1 MAYKKKGV
9 WDIDIVIN
17 GKKVKNTL
25 SGVGAEVAKLNRDL
39 KKLTPGT
46 EEFIKKSEELKKA
59 REHFQAIKTE
69 INGTVS
75 AMDKMKTKIK
85 GIGPMILAAFSVGAV
100 LEFFKTI
107 ADKVN
112 VLMKL
117 KGVISQVTNL
127 QGNALDKATSK
138 VKAMSETFEADT
150 QKMTEAAHNFAEGM
164 EIDFV
169 DALEKIED
177 GFLAGADANGEFLDK
192 LKEYPVLLKEA
203 GFSADEAIALMSQE
217 VKLGI
222 YSDKGV
228 DAIKEATLRL
238 REMPKATIGA
248 LNAIGLS
255 SKTIQKEL
263 KSGSKTTFE
272 IMQKVSKK
280 MSKLPKQSQ
289 VVGQAIADIFGGPG
303 EDAGYKYLSNL
314 HAIDLTTNS
323 LIDTTNNH
331 VKAKKLEL
339 KANEA
344 LNNVWVKLTGV
355 GSAMNVMYSSMK
367 MSLASLLGTLTGVKD
382 EADEAKD
389 SFDEQAKKV
398 VNLNKSLTP
407 LITEYDN
414 LSSKTNLSKQEQN
427 RLKTVIQQ
435 IGGIVPTA
443 ITAFDKYGKAIG
455 VSSDT
460 AKEFM
465 KNHKAML
472 KYRNVDVI
480 DEETKKL
487 AKLNSELTN
496 INKSLAQRDKDGD
509 IIKLSHDIR
518 PNNVITTEIK
528 LDGNEIAK
536 LQARA
541 TEIEGIQIGVQAS
554 LDEHTG
560 DYLTK
565 FVATEVKKTKKTEE
579 QVIARDAL
587 EKTAHKFKIK
597 NIEASTDEQ
606 LQLEINKI
614 RASNKEKAI
623 LNAKVAE
630 AKTKAEEKAAEKKA
644 TLLEKQKEDELA
656 FRDSVLL
663 SSKTVIEKEVAA
675 YEDRLKKA
683 GLFGKDKNKL
693 TELDLLIKE
702 KLEAQHQVKVA
713 KIETEAINDFLA
725 KKAKSYESEKIKRQ
739 TSFNNEIAS
748 VTDLAKAKS
757 LLSETFSNEELDK
770 IDSIETAKN
779 GLKRQ
784 HESLELQKQAA
795 YFQDLINLYTTAL
808 NTGEV
813 EGVNFADNILT
824 EEQKEALNEKL
835 EEVRLKLSDVNVAK
849 SGLKGGGNEDAE
861 DDSANSND
869 FDFFGMTPDQ
879 WDKSF
884 ENLDTAKGQIEAV
897 GAVLN
902 GLQDAW
908 GMYNQSLE
916 ANEKKQ
922 LQTLEK
928 STNEKKKALKKSEE
942 EKKKALKKQLDD
954 GLIDKEKYNKQIQSL
969 KEKSNK
975 EIESLDAELEKKQ
988 AEIEY
993 KKAKRER
1000 TSALFSIAVST
1011 GIGIAKAAAASPLTG
1026 GLPWTALIGAMGVA
1040 QAAFVMSK
1048 PLPNKGHFVGGHT
1061 GDKALYHDGQDGVTG
1076 PVHVGEWVAPK
1087 WMNDNPRYAPTIQ
1100 YLENE
1105 RIKGPGYFD
1114 GGHVAPPTSSGVS
1127 DYDETDETETFEDNN
1142 SPMLLEQLTRLNN
1155 HLDNGIISY
1164 ALIGDEEIQEL
1175 KIRTKKI
1182 NNSRENAKIQ

>member
-17 GKKVKNTL
+17 GKAVKNTL
-25 SGVGAEVAKLNRDL
+25 SGVGAEVSKLNKDL
-39 KKLTPGT
+39 KKLTPG
-46 EEFIKKSEELKKA
+46 SEEQIIKSAEVARAKK
-59 REHFQAIKTE
+59 HLQAIKTE

-100 LEFFKTI
+100 LEFFKSI

-138 VKAMSETFEADT
+138 VKSMAETFEADT

-169 DALEKIED
+169 DALGKIED

-222 YSDKGV
+222 YSDKGI
-228 DAIKEATLRL
+228 DAIKEANLRL

-263 KSGSKTTFE
+263 ASGSQTTFD

-280 MSKLPKQSQ
+280 LSTLPPQSIK
-289 VVGQAIADIFGGPG
+289 VGQAIADIFGGPG
-303 EDAGYKYLSNL
+303 EDAGYKYLANL

-355 GSAMNVMYSSMK
+355 GSTMNVMYNSMK
-367 MSLASLLGTLTGVKD
+367 LSLASLLGTLTGVKD

-414 LSSKTNLSKQEQN
+414 LSSKTNLSKQEQK

-435 IGGIVPTA
+435 IGKVVPSA
-443 ITAFDKYGKAIG
+443 ITEFDKYGKAIG

-472 KYRNVDVI
+472 KYRNIEVI
-480 DEETKKL
+480 EKETKKL
-487 AKLNSELTN
+487 AELNSELTN

-518 PNNVITTEIK
+518 PNNVITSEIK

-541 TEIEGIQIGVQAS
+541 TEIQGIQIGVQAS

-565 FVATEVKKTKKTEE
+565 FVATEVKKTEKTKEE
-579 QVIARDAL
+579 VIARDAL

-614 RASNKEKAI
+614 RTSNKEKGILRAKALKVEVAAKKKAFDNGEKE
-623 LNAKVAE
+623 LNAIIAKQKQTRLLASKTGIDKELLAVDQKYAALKEKFVLSEADKTNLTLAQKTEREAKIKKLDELQRIEKEELQIANDAAFKERLKLIEDENRIEEEAQKFDRDALEAETEEQRIQILLDKTKWIANEEIKIAEEAALKKAKIAGATEAEIAAIKKKFGLEKTKVE
-630 AKTKAEEKAAEKKA
+630 TTFQKEKTKADKQASTQEKA
-644 TLLEKQKEDELA
+644 TLKERMQAYGAMFGNIAQLLGEHTAAGKAAAIAQATINTWQGVTEVWKAPAVLPEPFNTASKVLA
-656 FRDSVLL
+656 TAT
-663 SSKTVIEKEVAA
+663 TV
-675 YEDRLKKA
+675 
-683 GLFGKDKNKL
+683 
-693 TELDLLIKE
+693 
-702 KLEAQHQVKVA
+702 
-713 KIETEAINDFLA
+713 
-725 KKAKSYESEKIKRQ
+725 S
-739 TSFNNEIAS
+739 
-748 VTDLAKAKS
+748 
-757 LLSETFSNEELDK
+757 
-770 IDSIETAKN
+770 
-779 GLKRQ
+779 
-784 HESLELQKQAA
+784 
-795 YFQDLINLYTTAL
+795 
-808 NTGEV
+808 
-813 EGVNFADNILT
+813 
-824 EEQKEALNEKL
+824 
-835 EEVRLKLSDVNVAK
+835 
-849 SGLKGGGNEDAE
+849 SGLK
-861 DDSANSND
+861 
-869 FDFFGMTPDQ
+869 
-879 WDKSF
+879 
-884 ENLDTAKGQIEAV
+884 AV
-897 GAVLN
+897 DVI
-902 GLQDAW
+902 
-908 GMYNQSLE
+908 
-916 ANEKKQ
+916 
-922 LQTLEK
+922 K
-928 STNEKKKALKKSEE
+928 STKA
-942 EKKKALKKQLDD
+942 
-954 GLIDKEKYNKQIQSL
+954 
-969 KEKSNK
+969 
-975 EIESLDAELEKKQ
+975 
-988 AEIEY
+988 
-993 KKAKRER
+993 
-1000 TSALFSIAVST
+1000 
-1011 GIGIAKAAAASPLTG
+1011 
-1026 GLPWTALIGAMGVA
+1026 
-1040 QAAFVMSK
+1040 
-1048 PLPNKGHFVGGHT
+1048 KGHFVGGHT

-1087 WMNDNPRYAPTIQ
+1087 WMNDNPRYAPTIE
-1100 YLENE
+1100 YLERE

-1114 GGHVAPPTSSGVS
+1114 GGHVAPPTTSGA
-1127 DYDETDETETFEDNN
+1127 DYDEPDETETFENN
-1142 SPMLLEQLTRLNN
+1142 DSPMLLEQLTRLNN

-1164 ALIGDEEIQEL
+1164 ALIGDDEIQEL
-1175 KIRTKKI
+1175 KERTQKI

>member
-1 MAYKKKGV
+1 MAK
-9 WDIDIVIN
+9 DSTFNLRIVIN
-17 GKKVKNTL
+17 GEKVKNTL
-25 SGVGAEVAKLNRDL
+25 HDVKYAVARLAKEVHKMEKTDPEFKAKVA
-39 KKLTPGT
+39 
-46 EEFIKKSEELKKA
+46 ELKRAKGVYHDM
-59 REHFQAIKTE
+59 RDE
-69 INGTVS
+69 INGTNISLQEAKGHWNDLFDGVLSGDFDSVS
-75 AMDKMKTKIK
+75 SGLKGITGNIKGMAKAAWAFIATPIGAAIAVLSGIAVATKEWANYNEEAAKANLTVSSITGVVGSELDVVRVKAQALTEIFGKSTFEENIKTAKSLVKNFGITYKEAFDLIEDSYVRGATANDEFNDSIVEFSAIQKKAGFTAKETVALINTAYSEDLYKDKFIDAIHEVDTAITEQSKSAKEALTGAFGDKFTSSLFKKVKTGAISTKDAIALISKQASTASLDQQQYAKLTADIFKSAGEDIGGAKKVLEVFNKALNEQAKALTPVQLETKRLSDAHLELKQAQDEALKSDDYAKFSNDVTIIWAKTKTFFYK
-85 GIGPMILAAFSVGAV
+85 SVGAV
-100 LEFFKTI
+100 VGYFQDWFLKQKLGFSDMMVSFKAIPMRFDETKKI
-107 ADKVN
+107 LITAVGNILDAFKHLGN
-112 VLMKL
+112 AWESLKNLDL
-117 KGVISQVTNL
+117 KGVRAEV
-127 QGNALDKATSK
+127 GNFNSSIKDAATGASDAYDKIGK
-138 VKAMSETFEADT
+138 KIDEVRKKAR
-150 QKMTEAAHNFAEGM
+150 N
-164 EIDFV
+164 
-169 DALEKIED
+169 KI
-177 GFLAGADANGEFLDK
+177 
-192 LKEYPVLLKEA
+192 
-203 GFSADEAIALMSQE
+203 
-217 VKLGI
+217 
-222 YSDKGV
+222 
-228 DAIKEATLRL
+228 IKEHFD
-238 REMPKATIGA
+238 
-248 LNAIGLS
+248 
-255 SKTIQKEL
+255 SKTGAGEIQ
-263 KSGSKTTFE
+263 
-272 IMQKVSKK
+272 
-280 MSKLPKQSQ
+280 
-289 VVGQAIADIFGGPG
+289 
-303 EDAGYKYLSNL
+303 
-314 HAIDLTTNS
+314 
-323 LIDTTNNH
+323 
-331 VKAKKLEL
+331 
-339 KANEA
+339 
-344 LNNVWVKLTGV
+344 
-355 GSAMNVMYSSMK
+355 
-367 MSLASLLGTLTGVKD
+367 
-382 EADEAKD
+382 
-389 SFDEQAKKV
+389 
-398 VNLNKSLTP
+398 
-407 LITEYDN
+407 
-414 LSSKTNLSKQEQN
+414 
-427 RLKTVIQQ
+427 
-435 IGGIVPTA
+435 
-443 ITAFDKYGKAIG
+443 
-455 VSSDT
+455 
-460 AKEFM
+460 
-465 KNHKAML
+465 
-472 KYRNVDVI
+472 
-480 DEETKKL
+480 
-487 AKLNSELTN
+487 
-496 INKSLAQRDKDGD
+496 
-509 IIKLSHDIR
+509 
-518 PNNVITTEIK
+518 
-528 LDGNEIAK
+528 
-536 LQARA
+536 
-541 TEIEGIQIGVQAS
+541 
-554 LDEHTG
+554 
-560 DYLTK
+560 
-565 FVATEVKKTKKTEE
+565 
-579 QVIARDAL
+579 
-587 EKTAHKFKIK
+587 EK
-597 NIEASTDEQ
+597 
-606 LQLEINKI
+606 
-614 RASNKEKAI
+614 KEKAI
-623 LNAKVAE
+623 ETSNTPKKNTITQQDLDKEKKLLKERNEIFAKS
-630 AKTKAEEKAAEKKA
+630 AEKKA
-644 TLLEKQKEDELA
+644 ALLEKQKEDELA

-808 NTGEV
+808 NTGEI

-835 EEVRLKLSDVNVAK
+835 EEVRLKLSDVNIAK

-954 GLIDKEKYNKQIQSL
+954 GLIDEEKYNKQIQSL

-1127 DYDETDETETFEDNN
+1127 DYEETDEPETFEDNN

>member
-17 GKKVKNTL
+17 GKAVKNTL

-39 KKLTPGT
+39 KKLTPG
-46 EEFIKKSEELKKA
+46 SEEQIIKSAEVKRAKA
-59 REHFQAIKTE
+59 HLQAIRDE

-75 AMDKMKTKIK
+75 VMDKMKTKIK
-85 GIGPMILAAFSVGAV
+85 GIGPMVMAAFSVGAIIS
-100 LEFFKTI
+100 FFKTI

-138 VKAMSETFEADT
+138 VKAMAETFEADT

-164 EIDFV
+164 GIDFV
-169 DALEKIED
+169 DALEKIEG

-192 LKEYPVLLKEA
+192 LREYPVLLKEA

-238 REMPKATIGA
+238 REMPKATIEA

-355 GSAMNVMYSSMK
+355 GSTMNVMYSSMK

-414 LSSKTNLSKQEQN
+414 LSSKTNLSKKEQN
-427 RLKTVIQQ
+427 RLKAVIQQ
-435 IGGIVPTA
+435 IGKVVPSA
-443 ITAFDKYGKAIG
+443 ITEFDKYGKVIG
-455 VSSDT
+455 VSSDK
-460 AKEFM
+460 AKEFL
-465 KNHKAML
+465 KNQKAML
-472 KYRNVDVI
+472 KYRNVEVI
-480 DEETKKL
+480 EKETEKL

-496 INKSLAQRDKDGD
+496 INKSLSNRNKAGD
-509 IIKLSHDIR
+509 IVKSTQVQTSSRLIIKET
-518 PNNVITTEIK
+518 V

-541 TEIEGIQIGVQAS
+541 AEIQGIQIGVQAS

-565 FVATEVKKTKKTEE
+565 FVDTEVKKTKKTKE
-579 QVIARDAL
+579 QIIARDAL
-587 EKTAHKFKIK
+587 EKTANQFKIK

-614 RASNKEKAI
+614 RTSNKEKAI
-623 LNAKVAE
+623 LSTKALAAE
-630 AKTKAEEKAAEKKA
+630 AAAKKKVFDNGEKELNAIIAKQKQARLLASKTGIDKELLAVDQKYAALKEKFVLSEADKTNLTLAQKTEREAKIKELEEFQRIEKEELQIANDAALKERLQLIEDENRIEEETQKFDRDALAAETEEERIQILLDKTRWIAAEEIKIAEEAALKKAKIAGATEAEIAAIKKKFGLEKTKVETTFQKEKTKADKQASTQEKA
-644 TLLEKQKEDELA
+644 TLKERMQAYGAMFGNIAQLLGEHTAAGKAAAIAQATINTWQGVTEVWKAPAVLPEPFNTASKVLA
-656 FRDSVLL
+656 TAT
-663 SSKTVIEKEVAA
+663 TVA
-675 YEDRLKKA
+675 
-683 GLFGKDKNKL
+683 
-693 TELDLLIKE
+693 
-702 KLEAQHQVKVA
+702 
-713 KIETEAINDFLA
+713 
-725 KKAKSYESEKIKRQ
+725 
-739 TSFNNEIAS
+739 
-748 VTDLAKAKS
+748 
-757 LLSETFSNEELDK
+757 
-770 IDSIETAKN
+770 
-779 GLKRQ
+779 
-784 HESLELQKQAA
+784 
-795 YFQDLINLYTTAL
+795 
-808 NTGEV
+808 
-813 EGVNFADNILT
+813 
-824 EEQKEALNEKL
+824 
-835 EEVRLKLSDVNVAK
+835 
-849 SGLKGGGNEDAE
+849 SGLKAVGVI
-861 DDSANSND
+861 
-869 FDFFGMTPDQ
+869 
-879 WDKSF
+879 KS
-884 ENLDTAKGQIEAV
+884 TKAKGQ
-897 GAVLN
+897 
-902 GLQDAW
+902 
-908 GMYNQSLE
+908 
-916 ANEKKQ
+916 
-922 LQTLEK
+922 
-928 STNEKKKALKKSEE
+928 
-942 EKKKALKKQLDD
+942 
-954 GLIDKEKYNKQIQSL
+954 
-969 KEKSNK
+969 
-975 EIESLDAELEKKQ
+975 
-988 AEIEY
+988 
-993 KKAKRER
+993 
-1000 TSALFSIAVST
+1000 
-1011 GIGIAKAAAASPLTG
+1011 
-1026 GLPWTALIGAMGVA
+1026 
-1040 QAAFVMSK
+1040 
-1048 PLPNKGHFVGGHT
+1048 FVGGHT

-1100 YLENE
+1100 FLEQE

-1127 DYDETDETETFEDNN
+1127 DYEETDEPETFEDNN

-1164 ALIGDEEIQEL
+1164 AVIGDEEIQTL
-1175 KIRTKKI
+1175 KERTKKI
-1182 NNSRENAKIQ
+1182 NTSRDNAKIQ

>member
-17 GKKVKNTL
+17 GKAVKNTL

-228 DAIKEATLRL
+228 DTIKEATLRL
-238 REMPKATIGA
+238 REMPPAVTKS
-248 LNAIGLS
+248 LDAIGLS

-263 KSGSKTTFE
+263 ASGSKTTFD
-272 IMQKVSKK
+272 IIQKVSKK

-314 HAIDLTTNS
+314 HAIDLTTNTLTS
-323 LIDTTNNH
+323 TTSDL

-355 GSAMNVMYSSMK
+355 GSTMNVMYSSMK

-435 IGGIVPTA
+435 IGKVVPSA
-443 ITAFDKYGKAIG
+443 ITEFDKYGKAIG
-455 VSSDT
+455 VSSDK
-460 AKEFM
+460 AKEFV
-465 KNHKAML
+465 KTQKALL

-496 INKSLAQRDKDGD
+496 INKSLSNRNKAGD
-509 IIKLSHDIR
+509 IVKSTQVQTSSRLIIKET
-518 PNNVITTEIK
+518 V

-541 TEIEGIQIGVQAS
+541 AEIQGIQIGVQAS

-565 FVATEVKKTKKTEE
+565 FVATEVKKTKKTKE

-614 RASNKEKAI
+614 RTANKDKAI
-623 LNAKVAE
+623 LRVKALKAEVAAKNKIFNNGEKELNAIIQKQKQARLLASKTGIDKELSAVDQKYTTLKEKFILSEADKTNLTLAQKTEREAKIKELDELQRIEKEELKIANDAIFKERLKLIEDENRIEEETQKFDRDALAAESEEERIQILLEKTRWIANEEIKIAEEAALKKAKIAGATEAEIAAIKKKFGLEKTKVE
-630 AKTKAEEKAAEKKA
+630 TTFQKEKTKADKQASTQEKA
-644 TLLEKQKEDELA
+644 TLKERMQAYGAMFGNIAQLLGEHTAAGKAAAIAQATINTWQGVTEVWKAPAVLPEPFNTASKVLA
-656 FRDSVLL
+656 TAT
-663 SSKTVIEKEVAA
+663 TVA
-675 YEDRLKKA
+675 
-683 GLFGKDKNKL
+683 
-693 TELDLLIKE
+693 
-702 KLEAQHQVKVA
+702 
-713 KIETEAINDFLA
+713 
-725 KKAKSYESEKIKRQ
+725 
-739 TSFNNEIAS
+739 
-748 VTDLAKAKS
+748 
-757 LLSETFSNEELDK
+757 
-770 IDSIETAKN
+770 
-779 GLKRQ
+779 
-784 HESLELQKQAA
+784 
-795 YFQDLINLYTTAL
+795 
-808 NTGEV
+808 
-813 EGVNFADNILT
+813 
-824 EEQKEALNEKL
+824 
-835 EEVRLKLSDVNVAK
+835 
-849 SGLKGGGNEDAE
+849 SGLK
-861 DDSANSND
+861 
-869 FDFFGMTPDQ
+869 
-879 WDKSF
+879 
-884 ENLDTAKGQIEAV
+884 AV
-897 GAVLN
+897 GVI
-902 GLQDAW
+902 
-908 GMYNQSLE
+908 
-916 ANEKKQ
+916 
-922 LQTLEK
+922 K
-928 STNEKKKALKKSEE
+928 ST
-942 EKKKALKKQLDD
+942 
-954 GLIDKEKYNKQIQSL
+954 
-969 KEKSNK
+969 
-975 EIESLDAELEKKQ
+975 
-988 AEIEY
+988 
-993 KKAKRER
+993 
-1000 TSALFSIAVST
+1000 SA
-1011 GIGIAKAAAASPLTG
+1011 
-1026 GLPWTALIGAMGVA
+1026 
-1040 QAAFVMSK
+1040 
-1048 PLPNKGHFVGGHT
+1048 KGHFVGGHT

>member
-1 MAYKKKGV
+1 MAK
-9 WDIDIVIN
+9 DSTFNLRIVIN
-17 GKKVKNTL
+17 GEKVKNTL
-25 SGVGAEVAKLNRDL
+25 HDVKYAVARLAKEVHKMEKTDPEFKAKVA
-39 KKLTPGT
+39 
-46 EEFIKKSEELKKA
+46 ELKRAKGVYHDM
-59 REHFQAIKTE
+59 RDE

-100 LEFFKTI
+100 LEFFKSI

-138 VKAMSETFEADT
+138 VKSMAETFEADT

-169 DALEKIED
+169 DALGKIED

-222 YSDKGV
+222 YSDKGI
-228 DAIKEATLRL
+228 DAIKEANLRL

-263 KSGSKTTFE
+263 ASGSQTTFD

-280 MSKLPKQSQ
+280 LSTLPPQSIK
-289 VVGQAIADIFGGPG
+289 VGQAIADIFGGPG
-303 EDAGYKYLSNL
+303 EDAGYKYLANL

-355 GSAMNVMYSSMK
+355 GSTMNVMYNSMK
-367 MSLASLLGTLTGVKD
+367 LSLASLLGTLTGVKD

-414 LSSKTNLSKQEQN
+414 LSSKTNLSKQEQK

-435 IGGIVPTA
+435 IGKVVPSA
-443 ITAFDKYGKAIG
+443 ITEFDKYGKAIG

-472 KYRNVDVI
+472 KYRNVEVI
-480 DEETKKL
+480 EKETEKL
-487 AKLNSELTN
+487 AELNSELTN
-496 INKSLAQRDKDGD
+496 INKSLANRNKAGD
-509 IIKLSHDIR
+509 IVKSTQIQTNSRLIIKET
-518 PNNVITTEIK
+518 V

-541 TEIEGIQIGVQAS
+541 DEIKGIQIGVQAS

-565 FVATEVKKTKKTEE
+565 FVATEVKKTKKTKE

-587 EKTAHKFKIK
+587 EKTARKFKIK

-614 RASNKEKAI
+614 RTSNKEKAI
-623 LNAKVAE
+623 LNAKAE
-630 AKTKAEEKAAEKKA
+630 AKAAEKKS
-644 TLLEKQKEDELA
+644 TLLERQKEDELA

-757 LLSETFSNEELDK
+757 LLSETFSDEELDK
-770 IDSIETAKN
+770 MDSIETAKN

-808 NTGEV
+808 NTGEI

-835 EEVRLKLSDVNVAK
+835 EEVRLKLSDVNVVK
-849 SGLKGGGNEDAE
+849 SGLKGGGDEDAE
-861 DDSANSND
+861 DDSADSND

-884 ENLDTAKGQIEAV
+884 EDLDTAKGKIEAV

-1087 WMNDNPRYAPTIQ
+1087 WMNENPRYAPTIK

-1114 GGHVAPPTSSGVS
+1114 GGHVAPPPTSGA
-1127 DYDETDETETFEDNN
+1127 DYDEPDETEIFENN
-1142 SPMLLEQLTRLNN
+1142 DSPMLLEQLTRLNN

-1164 ALIGDEEIQEL
+1164 AVIGDDEIQEL